1 MAISD
6 GLARRRWTLG
16 VSHSPFTRVPTVLD
30 LEPAYWRLLVL
41 RAPGIAVDRLTRDIR
56 SGRFGRDG
64 LRARAQD
71 LRAHL
76 RPDIRERART
86 ELFPVLDMANDGL
99 EPSVHFD

>member
-1 MAISD
+1 LS
-6 GLARRRWTLG
+6 G
-16 VSHSPFTRVPTVLD
+16 SPFTRIGAVLE

-41 RAPGIAVDRLTRDIR
+41 HVPSIAVDRLTRDIR

-64 LRARAQD
+64 LCGRAQD

-86 ELFPVLDMANDGL
+86 ELFPMLDMANDGL
-99 EPSVHFD
+99 EPTAQFD